1 MSRPLRIEYE
11 NAFYHVMNRGRGREN
26 TFLSDDDF
34 KHFLYY
40 IEQASLRFNIEV
52 HSYCLMTNHYHLLI
66 KTPDANLGR
75 AMKHINGLYTQY
87 FNRTHNTDGALFRGR
102 YKAVLVDAD
111 NYLLHVSRYIHRNP
125 IETSTPLVD
134 ELIDY
139 KWSSYSAFIKKTA
152 TPKWLVRDFIFSL
165 QGKKRKYA
173 AYKQFVEF
181 ENNKEISAF
190 YGAKKLFSVLGG
202 DEFIQ
207 NVKEYIAKSDNEKS
221 VVVQR
226 RSTGDV
232 IAYLAKYFFIDAHDI
247 VTVKKGRKEKNLPRM
262 FAIKLCQDLTG
273 QNLKAL
279 AVVFN
284 VQHYS
289 AISQTV
295 CRLNKLI
302 IADDKVNLQFEKLR
316 DSLMYAV
323 KVNSVSFLVCPL
335 E

>member
-11 NAFYHVMNRGRGREN
+11 NAFYHVMNRGRGHEN

-34 KHFLYY
+34 KRFLYC

-66 KTPDANLGR
+66 KTPEANLGR

-134 ELIDY
+134 NLIKY
-139 KWSSYSAFIKKTA
+139 KWSSYPAFIQKA
-152 TPKWLVRDFIFSL
+152 QPAKWLIRDFIFSL
-165 QGKKRKYA
+165 QGKKRKYT

-181 ENNKEISAF
+181 ENNEEITSF
-190 YGAKKLFSVLGG
+190 YGTKKLFSVLGG
-202 DEFIQ
+202 SEFVEGI
-207 NVKEYIAKSDNEKS
+207 KAYIAKPDSERH
-221 VVVQR
+221 VVIKK
-226 RSTGDV
+226 RSTNDV
-232 IAYLAKYFFIDAHDI
+232 IFYLAKYFSVEVDDI
-247 VTVKKGRKEKNLPRM
+247 VTVKKGRKERNLPRM

-273 QNLKAL
+273 KNLKAL
-279 AVVFN
+279 AVIFN
-284 VQHYS
+284 VKHYS
-289 AISQTV
+289 AISKTV
-295 CRLNKLI
+295 ERLNKLMMI
-302 IADDKVNLQFEKLR
+302 GDKVKEQYDKVQNA
-316 DSLMYAV
+316 LMSEV
-323 KVNSVSFLVCPL
+323 KI
-335 E
+335 

>member
-26 TFLSDDDF
+26 TFLNDDDF
-34 KHFLYY
+34 KYFLYC

-134 ELIDY
+134 DLAKY
-139 KWSSYSAFIKKTA
+139 QWSSYSAFIKRVA
-152 TPKWLVRDFIFSL
+152 VPKWLVRDFIFSL
-165 QGKKRKYA
+165 QGKKRKYV

-181 ENNKEISAF
+181 ENGEKISAF
-190 YGAKKLFSVLGG
+190 YNAKKLLSVLGCE
-202 DEFIQ
+202 DFIE
-207 NVKEYIAKSDNEKS
+207 NINDHIASPNSESKLVVKKYSAD
-221 VVVQR
+221 
-226 RSTGDV
+226 DV
-232 IAYLAKYFFIDAHDI
+232 IAYLAQYFSVEVDDI
-247 VTVKKGRKEKNLPRM
+247 VMVKKGRKEKNLPRW
-262 FAIKLCQDLTG
+262 FAIKLCQDLSG
-273 QNLKAL
+273 LNLQAL
-279 AVVFN
+279 AGIFN

-289 AISQTV
+289 AISKTV
-295 CRLNKLI
+295 GRLNALMLEDKKVKL
-302 IADDKVNLQFEKLR
+302 QYEKLR
-316 DSLMYAV
+316 DCLMCEV
-323 KVNSVSFLVCPL
+323 KI
-335 E
+335 

>member
-26 TFLSDDDF
+26 IFLSDDDF
-34 KHFLYY
+34 KYFLYC
-40 IEQASLRFNIEV
+40 IEQTSLRFNIEV

-66 KTPDANLGR
+66 KTPDTNLGR

-125 IETSTPLVD
+125 IETSNPLVE
-134 ELIDY
+134 ELVKY
-139 KWSSYSAFIKKTA
+139 KWSSYSAFIRRGV

-173 AYKQFVEF
+173 AYKQFVEY

-190 YGAKKLFSVLGG
+190 YGAKKLLSVLGCE
-202 DEFIQ
+202 DFIE
-207 NVKEYIAKSDNEKS
+207 NIKDYIAKSDSESKFVSKKYSAN
-221 VVVQR
+221 
-226 RSTGDV
+226 DV
-232 IAYLAKYFFIDAHDI
+232 IAYVAKHFSVEVDDI
-247 VTVKKGRKEKNLPRM
+247 VMVKKGRKEKNLPRW

-273 QNLKAL
+273 LNLQAL
-279 AVVFN
+279 ADVFN
-284 VQHYS
+284 IEHYS
-289 AISQTV
+289 AISKTV
-295 CRLNKLI
+295 GRLNTLMVEDRKVKLQLY
-302 IADDKVNLQFEKLR
+302 KLQ
-316 DSLMYAV
+316 DCLMSEV
-323 KVNSVSFLVCPL
+323 KI
-335 E
+335 

>member
-26 TFLSDDDF
+26 TFLNDDDF
-34 KHFLYY
+34 KYFLYC

-125 IETSTPLVD
+125 IETSTQLVD
-134 ELIDY
+134 DLAKY
-139 KWSSYSAFIKKTA
+139 QWSSYSAFIKRVA
-152 TPKWLVRDFIFSL
+152 VPKWLVRDFIFSL

-181 ENNKEISAF
+181 ENSEKISAF
-190 YGAKKLFSVLGG
+190 YNAKKLLSVLGCE
-202 DEFIQ
+202 DFIE
-207 NVKEYIAKSDNEKS
+207 NIKDHIASPNSESKLVVKKYSAD
-221 VVVQR
+221 
-226 RSTGDV
+226 DV
-232 IAYLAKYFFIDAHDI
+232 IAYLAQYFSVEVDDI
-247 VTVKKGRKEKNLPRM
+247 VMVKKGRKEKNLPRW

-273 QNLKAL
+273 LNLQAL
-279 AVVFN
+279 AGIFN

-289 AISQTV
+289 AISKTV
-295 CRLNKLI
+295 GRLNALMLEDKKVKL
-302 IADDKVNLQFEKLR
+302 QYEKLR
-316 DSLMYAV
+316 DCLMCEV
-323 KVNSVSFLVCPL
+323 KI
-335 E
+335 

>member
-1 MSRPLRIEYE
+1 MSRPLRIEFE

-34 KHFLYY
+34 KYFLYC

-87 FNRTHNTDGALFRGR
+87 FNKTHNTDGALFRGR

-125 IETSTPLVD
+125 IETSNPLVE
-134 ELIDY
+134 ELVKY
-139 KWSSYSAFIKKTA
+139 KWSSYQAFIRRGV

-173 AYKQFVEF
+173 AYKQFVEY

-190 YGAKKLFSVLGG
+190 YGAKKLLSVLGCE
-202 DEFIQ
+202 DFI
-207 NVKEYIAKSDNEKS
+207 KSIKDHIATSDSESKFVSKKYSAN
-221 VVVQR
+221 
-226 RSTGDV
+226 DV
-232 IAYLAKYFFIDAHDI
+232 IAYVAKHFSVEVDDI
-247 VTVKKGRKEKNLPRM
+247 VMVKKGRKEKNLPRW
-262 FAIKLCQDLTG
+262 FSIKLCQDLTG
-273 QNLKAL
+273 LNLLAL
-279 AVVFN
+279 ADVFN
-284 VQHYS
+284 VEHYS
-289 AISQTV
+289 AISKAV
-295 CRLNKLI
+295 GRLNTLIVEDRKVKLLL
-302 IADDKVNLQFEKLR
+302 DKLQ
-316 DSLMYAV
+316 DCLMYEV
-323 KVNSVSFLVCPL
+323 KI
-335 E
+335 

>member
-11 NAFYHVMNRGRGREN
+11 NAFYHVMNRGRGCEN
-26 TFLSDDDF
+26 TFLSDNDF
-34 KHFLYY
+34 EYFLHC

-125 IETSTPLVD
+125 IETSTPLVE
-134 ELIDY
+134 ELVKY
-139 KWSSYSAFIKKTA
+139 KWSSYSTFIRRVA

-190 YGAKKLFSVLGG
+190 YSAKKLLSVLGCE
-202 DEFIQ
+202 DFIE
-207 NVKEYIAKSDNEKS
+207 NIKDYIAKSDSERKL
-221 VVVQR
+221 VVKKH
-226 RSTGDV
+226 SADDV
-232 IAYLAKYFFIDAHDI
+232 IAYLVQHFNVEVDEII
-247 VTVKKGRKEKNLPRM
+247 TVKKGRKEKNLPRW
-262 FAIKLCQDLTG
+262 FAIKLCQDLSG
-273 QNLKAL
+273 LNLQVL
-279 AVVFN
+279 ADIYN

-289 AISQTV
+289 AISKTV
-295 CRLNKLI
+295 GRLNTLMVEDKKVKL
-302 IADDKVNLQFEKLR
+302 QYEKLR
-316 DSLMYAV
+316 DGLISEV
-323 KVNSVSFLVCPL
+323 KI
-335 E
+335 

>member
-11 NAFYHVMNRGRGREN
+11 DAFYHVMNRGRGREN

-34 KHFLYY
+34 KYFLYC

-125 IETSTPLVD
+125 IETSTPLVND
-134 ELIDY
+134 LAKY
-139 KWSSYSAFIKKTA
+139 KWSSYSAFIKSGA

-165 QGKKRKYA
+165 QGKKRKYV
-173 AYKQFVEF
+173 AYQQFVEF

-190 YGAKKLFSVLGG
+190 YSAKKLLSVLGCE
-202 DEFIQ
+202 DFIE
-207 NVKEYIAKSDNEKS
+207 NIKDYIAKSDSERKLVNKKHS
-221 VVVQR
+221 VD
-226 RSTGDV
+226 DV
-232 IAYLAKYFFIDAHDI
+232 IAYLAQYFNVEVNEII
-247 VTVKKGRKEKNLPRM
+247 TVKKGRKEKNLPRW
-262 FAIKLCQDLTG
+262 FAIKLCQDLTEL
-273 QNLKAL
+273 NLQAL
-279 AVVFN
+279 AAVFN
-284 VQHYS
+284 VEHYS
-289 AISQTV
+289 AISKAV
-295 CRLNKLI
+295 GRLNTLMVEDKKVKLQ
-302 IADDKVNLQFEKLR
+302 LEKLR
-316 DSLMYAV
+316 DCLMSEV
-323 KVNSVSFLVCPL
+323 KI
-335 E
+335 

>member
-34 KHFLYY
+34 KHFLYC

-134 ELIDY
+134 ELIEY
-139 KWSSYSAFIKKTA
+139 KWSSYSAFIKKTS

-173 AYKQFVEF
+173 AYKQFVEY
-181 ENNKEISAF
+181 ENNKEISTF

-207 NVKEYIAKSDNEKS
+207 NIKEYIAKSDNEKALLFRG
-221 VVVQR
+221 VQ
-226 RSTGDV
+226 
-232 IAYLAKYFFIDAHDI
+232 LMM
-247 VTVKKGRKEKNLPRM
+247 L
-262 FAIKLCQDLTG
+262 
-273 QNLKAL
+273 
-279 AVVFN
+279 
-284 VQHYS
+284 
-289 AISQTV
+289 
-295 CRLNKLI
+295 
-302 IADDKVNLQFEKLR
+302 LR
-316 DSLMYAV
+316 T
-323 KVNSVSFLVCPL
+323 
-335 E
+335 

>member
-1 MSRPLRIEYE
+1 MSRPLRIEYK

-34 KHFLYY
+34 KYFLYC

-87 FNRTHNTDGALFRGR
+87 FNRAHNTDGALFRGR

-134 ELIDY
+134 VLIDY

-165 QGKKRKYA
+165 QGKNRKYA
-173 AYKQFVEF
+173 AYKQFVEY
-181 ENNKEISAF
+181 ENNKEVSTF
-190 YGAKKLFSVLGG
+190 YGAKKLLSVLGC
-202 DEFIQ
+202 DAFIEKI
-207 NVKEYIAKSDNEKS
+207 KEYIEIPDSERSIVIKK
-221 VVVQR
+221 
-226 RSTGDV
+226 RSTDDV
-232 IAYLAKYFFIDAHDI
+232 IDYLAKYFCIDTHDI
-247 VTVKKGRKEKNLPRM
+247 VRVKKGRKGKNLPRM

-279 AVVFN
+279 AVIFN

-289 AISQTV
+289 AVSQTV

-302 IADDKVNLQFEKLR
+302 IEDDKVKLQFEKLR
-316 DSLMYAV
+316 DSLMCEV
-323 KVNSVSFLVCPL
+323 KI
-335 E
+335 

>member
-26 TFLSDDDF
+26 TFLNDDDF
-34 KHFLYY
+34 KYFLYC

-87 FNRTHNTDGALFRGR
+87 FNRKHNTDGALFRGR

-134 ELIDY
+134 DLAKY
-139 KWSSYSAFIKKTA
+139 QWSSYSAFIKRVA
-152 TPKWLVRDFIFSL
+152 VPKWLVRDFIFSL
-165 QGKKRKYA
+165 QGKKRKYT

-181 ENNKEISAF
+181 ENSEEISAF
-190 YGAKKLFSVLGG
+190 YRAKKLLSVLGCE
-202 DEFIQ
+202 DFIE
-207 NVKEYIAKSDNEKS
+207 NIKDYIATSNSESKLVIKNYSAD
-221 VVVQR
+221 
-226 RSTGDV
+226 DV
-232 IAYLAKYFFIDAHDI
+232 IAYVAKQFSIEIGDI
-247 VTVKKGRKEKNLPRM
+247 VTVKKGRKEKNLPRW

-273 QNLKAL
+273 LNLQAL
-279 AVVFN
+279 ADIFN
-284 VQHYS
+284 VKHYS
-289 AISQTV
+289 AISKTV
-295 CRLNKLI
+295 GRLNALMIEDKKVKL
-302 IADDKVNLQFEKLR
+302 QYEKLR
-316 DSLMYAV
+316 DCLMCEV
-323 KVNSVSFLVCPL
+323 KI
-335 E
+335 

>member
-26 TFLSDDDF
+26 IFLSDNDF
-34 KHFLYY
+34 KYFLHC
-40 IEQASLRFNIEV
+40 IEQASFRFNIEV

-87 FNRTHNTDGALFRGR
+87 FNRVHNTDGALFRGR

-125 IETSTPLVD
+125 IETNIPLVE
-134 ELIDY
+134 ELAKY
-139 KWSSYSAFIKKTA
+139 KWSSYPAFIRRGS

-173 AYKQFVEF
+173 AYKQFVEY

-190 YGAKKLFSVLGG
+190 YSAKKLLSVLGCE
-202 DEFIQ
+202 DFIE
-207 NVKEYIAKSDNEKS
+207 NIKDYIAKSDSERKLVAKKHS
-221 VVVQR
+221 AD
-226 RSTGDV
+226 DV
-232 IAYLAKYFFIDAHDI
+232 IAYLVQHFNVEVDEII
-247 VTVKKGRKEKNLPRM
+247 TVKKGRKEKNLPRW

-273 QNLKAL
+273 LNLQAL
-279 AVVFN
+279 ADVFN
-284 VQHYS
+284 VKHYS
-289 AISQTV
+289 AISKTV
-295 CRLNKLI
+295 GRLNALMI
-302 IADDKVNLQFEKLR
+302 EDKKVELQLEKLR
-316 DSLMYAV
+316 DCLMSEV
-323 KVNSVSFLVCPL
+323 KI
-335 E
+335 

>member
-34 KHFLYY
+34 TYFLYC
-40 IEQASLRFNIEV
+40 IEQANLRFNIEV

-87 FNRTHNTDGALFRGR
+87 FNRTHNTDGTLFRGR

-134 ELIDY
+134 DLAKY
-139 KWSSYSAFIKKTA
+139 QWSSYSAFIKRVA
-152 TPKWLVRDFIFSL
+152 VPKWLVRDFIFSL
-165 QGKKRKYA
+165 QGKKHKYA

-181 ENNKEISAF
+181 ENSEEISAF
-190 YGAKKLFSVLGG
+190 YNAKKLLSVLGCE
-202 DEFIQ
+202 DFIE
-207 NVKEYIAKSDNEKS
+207 NIKDHIASPNSESKLVVKKYSAE
-221 VVVQR
+221 
-226 RSTGDV
+226 DV
-232 IAYLAKYFFIDAHDI
+232 ISYLAQYFGVEVDDI
-247 VTVKKGRKEKNLPRM
+247 VIVKKGRKEKNLPRW

-273 QNLKAL
+273 LNLQAL
-279 AVVFN
+279 ADIFN
-284 VQHYS
+284 VKHYS
-289 AISQTV
+289 ALSKTV
-295 CRLNKLI
+295 GRLNALMIEDKKVKL
-302 IADDKVNLQFEKLR
+302 QYEKLR
-316 DSLMYAV
+316 DCLMCEV
-323 KVNSVSFLVCPL
+323 KI
-335 E
+335 

>member
-1 MSRPLRIEYE
+1 MPCRYTWIKRI
-11 NAFYHVMNRGRGREN
+11 AQAN
-26 TFLSDDDF
+26 TSVRYFVRQVTTAAAIYRNTIF
-34 KHFLYY
+34 KL
-40 IEQASLRFNIEV
+40 AVRTRFIGFF
-52 HSYCLMTNHYHLLI
+52 
-66 KTPDANLGR
+66 KP
-75 AMKHINGLYTQY
+75 
-87 FNRTHNTDGALFRGR
+87 
-102 YKAVLVDAD
+102 
-111 NYLLHVSRYIHRNP
+111 
-125 IETSTPLVD
+125 
-134 ELIDY
+134 
-139 KWSSYSAFIKKTA
+139 AFIKKAA

-165 QGKKRKYA
+165 QGKSRKYA
-173 AYKQFVEF
+173 AYKQFVEY

-207 NVKEYIAKSDNEKS
+207 NIKGYIEKSDNEKS

-226 RSTGDV
+226 RSTDDV
-232 IAYLAKYFFIDAHDI
+232 VAYLAKYFFIDAHDI
-247 VTVKKGRKEKNLPRM
+247 VTVKKGRKEKSLPRM

-302 IADDKVNLQFEKLR
+302 IADDKVKLQFEKLR

-323 KVNSVSFLVCPL
+323 KV
-335 E
+335 